1 MRKSL
6 SQLLEK
12 RSGWEDD
19 MDKKLPTRPFL
30 RFSRNSSD
38 LESGVTGYLVLAKYP
53 PCQTRRWR
61 SLSRAAALFRGWKGL
76 LPN

>member
-19 MDKKLPTRPFL
+19 MDKKVPTRPFL
-30 RFSRNSSD
+30 RFSLKICN
-38 LESGVTGYLVLAKYP
+38 LESGVTGYLVPAKYL

-61 SLSRAAALFRGWKGL
+61 SLSRAAASFRGWKGP
-76 LPN
+76 LPD

>member
-30 RFSRNSSD
+30 RFSLKICN
-38 LESGVTGYLVLAKYP
+38 LESGVTGYLVLAKYLT
-53 PCQTRRWR
+53 CQTKRRKKLCTVR
-61 SLSRAAALFRGWKGL
+61 
-76 LPN
+76 PNLGGGPSIL

>member
-12 RSGWEDD
+12 RFGWED
-19 MDKKLPTRPFL
+19 DKKLPTRPFL
-30 RFSRNSSD
+30 RFSRKLSN

-61 SLSRAAALFRGWKGL
+61 SLSRAAALFRGWKGP
-76 LPN
+76 LPD

>member
-6 SQLLEK
+6 SQLLKK
-12 RSGWEDD
+12 RSGWEDA

-30 RFSRNSSD
+30 RFSLKICN
-38 LESGVTGYLVLAKYP
+38 LESGVTGYLVPAKYL

-61 SLSRAAALFRGWKGL
+61 SLSRAAASFRGWKGP
-76 LPN
+76 LPD

>member
-19 MDKKLPTRPFL
+19 MDKKVPKRPFL
-30 RFSRNSSD
+30 RYSRKISN
-38 LESGVTGYLVLAKYP
+38 LESSVTGYLVLAKYLT
-53 PCQTRRWR
+53 CQTRRWR
-61 SLSRAAALFRGWKGL
+61 FLSRAAALFRGWKGP
-76 LPN
+76 LPD